1 MEATASDKS
10 VLARMLSWFFRI
22 VSLKTVPI
30 SEQHMIAIHNALF
43 MMAGE
48 FVSQGATTDQHGLN
62 TAMAQA
68 LQRNVEG
75 HLDTTLAQYTKD
87 LPALFAEVCLHTNV
101 FCTEEWKYPVPPRGS
116 GAPGE
121 KQKHAAQWTKYKDVK
136 SMLLNVAMSTWRHLR
151 GTGPLP
157 SGTQLDDFMTK
168 WNEAL
173 FASEAGLLLP
183 FREFKITLQYQLT
196 HSRCPVGFPQR
207 GSTRRMRREMAV
219 ASRTTSQKIK
229 SSNRALRTTSTRAL
243 SSSSSLDLMDSRR
256 SCRLLRESLLPSQSR
271 RRSTN
276 QVYRQK
282 AFWAPGLPQNDRRS
296 RTRTATTT

>member
-1 MEATASDKS
+1 
-10 VLARMLSWFFRI
+10 
-22 VSLKTVPI
+22 
-30 SEQHMIAIHNALF
+30 MIAIHNALF

-75 HLDTTLAQYTKD
+75 HLNTTLAQYTKD

-173 FASEAGLLLP
+173 FARKQVYCCRSENSKLP
-183 FREFKITLQYQLT
+183 FNI
-196 HSRCPVGFPQR
+196 
-207 GSTRRMRREMAV
+207 
-219 ASRTTSQKIK
+219 
-229 SSNRALRTTSTRAL
+229 N
-243 SSSSSLDLMDSRR
+243 
-256 SCRLLRESLLPSQSR
+256 
-271 RRSTN
+271 
-276 QVYRQK
+276 
-282 AFWAPGLPQNDRRS
+282 
-296 RTRTATTT
+296 